1 MIRAVSL
8 PMLIAVCGTLS
19 MTACARAPEAS
30 SAPAATA
37 AAAETSATPAAA
49 APAAVPSTPA
59 RVEPATNSS
68 ESPLERVAALPAQD
82 QLPAGKWV
90 PGKNYLPIVPA
101 QPTNSPPGKVEVV
114 EVFWYGCGHCYAL
127 DPYLESWK
135 QNKPAYVEF
144 VRVPVMWGPAHKA
157 HAHLFYTLQ
166 ALGRDKEL
174 HTKVFDAVQRGG
186 KTLLG
191 TDEAGNFKAQL
202 EFAMANGISEK
213 DFTSAYNSFSV
224 NSALQRAEQLT
235 RRYRV
240 EGVPLMVVNGKYSTD
255 VGQAGGQSQLI
266 SLISDLAAAEKRR

>member
-1 MIRAVSL
+1 MIRVVSL
-8 PMLIAVCGTLS
+8 PILAAVCATLS
-19 MTACARAPEAS
+19 MTACARSAEAPSS
-30 SAPAATA
+30 SAPTPAVATSTPPAAVATATVAPQTA
-37 AAAETSATPAAA
+37 AAVASNNNET
-49 APAAVPSTPA
+49 
-59 RVEPATNSS
+59 
-68 ESPLERVAALPAQD
+68 PLERVAALPAQD

-114 EVFWYGCGHCYAL
+114 EVYWYGCGHCYAL

-191 TDEAGNFKAQL
+191 SDEAGNFKAQL

-213 DFTSAYNSFSV
+213 DFTSAYNSFGV

-266 SLISDLAAAEKRR
+266 SLINDLAAAEKRR